1 MRTTA
6 RYIAV
11 SALMGFGATSQA
23 QTPQGTVGAHELEE
37 VIVTATKR
45 EQSAQDVAISLL
57 VASGEEIERSGLR
70 DLEGLGSQL
79 PNVNL
84 ARTGISDL
92 LIIRGVGSGINLGF
106 EQSTATFV
114 DGIYHGRSR
123 MARGALFDLERVEVL
138 RGPQSTYFGNNAIA
152 GAFNIVT
159 SKPGRVFEA
168 NMLASYE
175 FEQRESVIEAGL
187 GGPLSDAWR
196 IRLAGRWAD
205 MDGWLENLAT
215 GGMEPDRRDAAGRLT
230 VVWEPSEV
238 FAATLKGEIHDTRI
252 DSGAIPNQ
260 LIYCPADP
268 AFGASALAPFRPC
281 NRYQALPNFEAR
293 FDDRRAVE
301 RDGGS
306 MRGHEF
312 VLALDWQLPV
322 GTLSSV
328 TGYTGFDFEQDTDS
342 DGTPLRVLQIGYD
355 EKMKQTS
362 QELRLTS
369 SAGGRLEY
377 LLGAYWQKDSLQSGA
392 VLGQHVR
399 EALPFIFGPLGE
411 MGQALLAASLPTLP
425 WGQETYLD
433 QDSRTRALFG
443 SVTVRMSDQWSAIAG
458 VRWSETRKNAL
469 QRAGLYSIDGVNDP
483 YGHERGEPLTG
494 LALAAASGVTGT
506 VPHTFIGSRKDDDL
520 LPSLTLQ
527 YVPRRDL
534 MFYASFGQGFKAG
547 GFDGTV
553 FTNDRSAWQFDP
565 ETVDAYEV
573 GMKSLWREA
582 GITLNLAAFRSVYE
596 DLQLAVPV
604 SVGTAVAV
612 VTRNVA
618 GLRSQGLELDAAWAP
633 NSNWR
638 VGLSAAWLDASYE
651 NFGNGPCTVLQ
662 GLRTPPGQACFQ
674 NLSGQAPPYAP
685 RYSGRLSVGTRYP
698 LGSTGLRWSSEL
710 SYSFTDEFDV
720 LTSNEP
726 YVRSPAYEKL
736 DVRLGVGDPGGRWE
750 LAALI
755 RNVADER
762 TWSWGQQL
770 GLGAGHFQVIPDAP
784 RTVALQ
790 GRYRW

>member
-1 MRTTA
+1 MRATA
-6 RYIAV
+6 RYVGA
-11 SALMGFGATSQA
+11 SALIGFCAASLA
-23 QTPQGTVGAHELEE
+23 QTRETGGEAYGLEE

-57 VASGEEIERSGLR
+57 VTSGDEIERSGLR
-70 DLEGLGSQL
+70 DLEGLSSQL

-123 MARGALFDLERVEVL
+123 MARGAFFDLERVEVL

-159 SKPGRVFEA
+159 RRPAQVFEA

-187 GGPLSDAWR
+187 GGPLSDTWSM
-196 IRLAGRWAD
+196 RLAGRWAD
-205 MDGWLENLAT
+205 MDGWIENLGT
-215 GGMEPDRRDAAGRLT
+215 GGMEPKRQDAAARLT
-230 VVWEPSEV
+230 TVWEPSDA
-238 FAATLKGEIHDTRI
+238 FTATLKGEIHDTKI
-252 DSGAIPNQ
+252 ESGAIPNQ
-260 LIYCPADP
+260 LINCPADP

-281 NRYQALPNFEAR
+281 NRYQLLSNFEAEL
-293 FDDRRAVE
+293 DDRRAVE
-301 RDGGS
+301 RDGGT
-306 MRGHEF
+306 MRGHEL
-312 VLALDWQLPV
+312 VLTLDWQTQL

-355 EKMKQTS
+355 EEMKQTS

-369 SAGGRLEY
+369 SGEGRVEY

-392 VLGQHVR
+392 VLGQHVQD
-399 EALPFIFGPLGE
+399 ALPFIFGPLGA

-425 WGQETYLD
+425 WGQETFLD
-433 QDSRTRALFG
+433 QDSETRALFG
-443 SVTVRMSDQWSAIAG
+443 SFTFHVTDQWSAIAG
-458 VRWSETRKNAL
+458 VRWSETQKDAL
-469 QRAGLYSIDGVNDP
+469 QRAALYSIDGVNDP
-483 YGHERGEPLTG
+483 YGHNRGAPLTG

-506 VPHTFIGSRKDDDL
+506 VPHTFTGSRKDDDL

-527 YVPRRDL
+527 YSPRQDL

-553 FTNDRSAWQFDP
+553 FSNDRSAWQFDP

-573 GMKSLWREA
+573 GMKALWRDA
-582 GITLNLAAFRSVYE
+582 GITLNLAAFRSTYE

-604 SVGTAVAV
+604 SVGTAIAV

-618 GLRSQGLELDAAWAP
+618 GLESQGLELDAAWAP
-633 NSNWR
+633 SSNWR
-638 VGLSAAWLDASYE
+638 FGLSAAWLDASYE

-662 GLRTPPGQACFQ
+662 GLQTPPGQACFQ

-685 RYSGRLSVGTRYP
+685 RYSGRLSAGSRYP
-698 LGSTGLRWSSEL
+698 LGSTGLQWTSEL

-736 DVRLGVGDPGGRWE
+736 DARLGLGGAGGRWE
-750 LAALI
+750 LAAVI
-755 RNVADER
+755 RNVTDER

-770 GLGAGHFQVIPDAP
+770 GLGAGHFQVIADAP

-790 GRYRW
+790 GQYRW